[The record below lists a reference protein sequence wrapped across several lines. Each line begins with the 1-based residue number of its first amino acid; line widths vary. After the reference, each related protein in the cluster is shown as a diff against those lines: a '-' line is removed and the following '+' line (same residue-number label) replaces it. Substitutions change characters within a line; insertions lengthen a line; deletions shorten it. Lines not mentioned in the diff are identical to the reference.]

1 MDPILLIFQIA
12 VLLLSVIVH
21 EVAHGLMALHL
32 GDTTAKDAGRLTL
45 NPIRHIDPIGSILV
59 PIITYMTG
67 GFLFGWA
74 KPVPYNPRAL
84 YKDYI
89 YGPLKV
95 ALVGPLSNFGLAL
108 IFGTIIRFAG
118 GFFSPLMVELLF
130 SIVLL
135 NCVLFIFNLIPIP
148 PLDGSKILSLIL
160 PRQFFAQIEQFGMI
174 GFIILIFFMSA
185 LSNFVFG
192 IAFSLAKLLVGA

>member
-1 MDPILLIFQIA
+1 MDAVLLIFNIA
-12 VLLLSVIVH
+12 VLFLSVIVH

-32 GDTTAKDAGRLTL
+32 GDETAKHAGRLTL
-45 NPIRHIDPIGSILV
+45 NPLRHIDPIGSILV
-59 PIITYMTG
+59 PLLTYMSG

-84 YKDYI
+84 FKDYV

-108 IFGTIIRFAG
+108 IFGTIIRFG
-118 GFFSPLMVELLF
+118 GEFFSPLMVQLLF

-148 PLDGSKILSLIL
+148 PLDGAQILKLIL
-160 PRQFFAQIEQFGMI
+160 PREAFFQVERLGMM
-174 GFIILIFFMSA
+174 GFVILILFMSV
-185 LSNFVFG
+185 L
-192 IAFSLAKLLVGA
+192 

>member
-12 VLLLSVIVH
+12 VLFLSVIVH
-21 EVAHGLMALHL
+21 EVSHGLMALHL
-32 GDTTAKDAGRLTL
+32 GDETAKNAGRLTL
-45 NPIRHIDPIGSILV
+45 NPLKHIDPIGSILV
-59 PIITYMTG
+59 PILTYMSG

-74 KPVPYNPRAL
+74 LPVPYNPRAL
-84 YKDYI
+84 YKDYV

-95 ALVGPLSNFGLAL
+95 ALAGPLSNFGLAL
-108 IFGTIIRFAG
+108 IFGTIIRFG
-118 GFFSPLMVELLF
+118 GGYFNPLTIQLLY

-148 PLDGSKILSLIL
+148 PLDGSQILKLIL
-160 PRQFFAQIEQFGMI
+160 PRESFFQIERLGMM
-174 GFIILIFFMSA
+174 GLVILIIFMSV

-192 IAFSLAKLLVGA
+192 IAVWLARFLVGA